1 MKIPNFKNTKLLEN
15 AFIHRSYLNE
25 NPNWKLGSNERLEFL
40 GDAVLEFITSEHLYK
55 TYDQEP
61 EGRLTAYSSSLVK
74 TETLAALAKDLDFGG
89 KLKLSKGEDESGGR
103 QSEYLLADT
112 FEAFI
117 GALYL
122 DQGTPACRKFLEA
135 TLFQKLD
142 KIVATKAYKDYKST
156 LQEIAQEKQNFTPI
170 YKVLDEQGP
179 DHNKIFKVSVII
191 RGKQKGVGEGS
202 SKQRAEV
209 NEAENALEKLGWMWG

>member
-1 MKIPNFKNTKLLEN
+1 MEIPEFKDKKLLER

-25 NPNWKLGSNERLEFL
+25 NPDWKLGSNERLEFL

-55 TYDQEP
+55 TYDEEP
-61 EGRLTAYSSSLVK
+61 EGRLTAYRSSLVK
-74 TETLAALAKDLDFGG
+74 TETLAELAKELDFGRR
-89 KLKLSKGEDESGGR
+89 LKMSKGEDESGGR
-103 QSEYLLADT
+103 ESEYLLADT

-122 DQGTPACRKFLEA
+122 DQGIPVCRQFLEE
-135 TLFQKLD
+135 TLFP
-142 KIVATKAYKDYKST
+142 KIEGIIESRAYKDYKSL
-156 LQEIAQEKQNFTPI
+156 LQEIAQEKVNFTPI

-179 DHNKIFKVSVII
+179 DHQKIFKVGVII
-191 RGKQKGVGEGS
+191 RGRQEGVGEGS

-209 NEAENALEKLGWMWG
+209 EAARSALENLGWS

>member
-1 MKIPNFKNTKLLEN
+1 MTIPKFKNKELLEN

-25 NPNWKLGSNERLEFL
+25 NPKWKLGSNERLEFL

-61 EGRLTAYSSSLVK
+61 EGRLTAYRSSLVK
-74 TETLAALAKDLDFGG
+74 TETLATLAKDLGFG
-89 KLKLSKGEDESGGR
+89 KRLKLSRGEDDSGGR
-103 QSEYLLADT
+103 TSEYLLADT

-122 DQGTPACRKFLEA
+122 DQGIPACREFLEE
-135 TLFQKLD
+135 TLFPKLD
-142 KIVATKAYKDYKST
+142 KIVETKAYQDYKSL

-170 YKVLDEQGP
+170 YKVLDEWGP
-179 DHNKIFKVSVII
+179 DHNKTFKVGVII
-191 RGKQKGVGEGS
+191 RGKQEGTGEGS
-202 SKQRAEV
+202 SKQKAEV
-209 NEAENALEKLGWMWG
+209 EAARDALENLNWI

>member
-1 MKIPNFKNTKLLEN
+1 MTIPKFENEKLSEN

-25 NPNWKLGSNERLEFL
+25 NPSWKLGSNERLEFL

-61 EGRLTAYSSSLVK
+61 EGRLTAYRSSLVK
-74 TETLAALAKDLDFGG
+74 TETLAALAEELNFGSQ
-89 KLKLSKGEDESGGR
+89 LKLSKGEDDSGGR
-103 QSEYLLADT
+103 ESGYLLADT

-122 DQGTPACRKFLEA
+122 DQGVPACRKFLEE
-135 TLFQKLD
+135 TLFP
-142 KIVATKAYKDYKST
+142 KIEKIIETGAYRDHKST
-156 LQEIAQEKQNFTPI
+156 LQEIAQEKVNFTPI
-170 YKVLDEQGP
+170 YKVIDEQGP
-179 DHNKIFKVSVII
+179 DHNKIFKVGVII
-191 RGKQKGVGEGS
+191 RGKQEGVGEGS

-209 NEAENALEKLGWMWG
+209 DAARRALENLGWS

>member
-1 MKIPNFKNTKLLEN
+1 MKIPEFKDKNLFDN

-25 NPNWKLGSNERLEFL
+25 NPKWQLGSNERLEFL

-61 EGRLTAYSSSLVK
+61 EGRLTAYRSSLVK
-74 TETLAALAKDLDFGG
+74 TETLAALAKELDFGS
-89 KLKLSKGEDESGGR
+89 KLKLSKGEDDSGGR
-103 QSEYLLADT
+103 ESEYLLADT
-112 FEAFI
+112 LESFI

-122 DQGTPACRKFLEA
+122 DQGIPACREFLEE

-142 KIVATKAYKDYKST
+142 KIVETKAYKDHKST

-170 YKVLDEQGP
+170 YKVLDERGP
-179 DHNKIFKVSVII
+179 DHNKIFKIGVII
-191 RGKQKGVGEGS
+191 RGKQEGVGEGS

-209 NEAENALEKLGWMWG
+209 DAAKNALESLKWM

>member
-1 MKIPNFKNTKLLEN
+1 MKLPEFKNKELGEN

-25 NPNWKLGSNERLEFL
+25 NPDWKLGSNERLEFL
-40 GDAVLEFITSEHLYK
+40 GDAVLEFLTSEHLYK

-61 EGRLTAYSSSLVK
+61 EGRLTAYRSSLVK
-74 TETLAALAKDLDFGG
+74 TETLAALAKELDFGG
-89 KLKLSKGEDESGGR
+89 KLKLSKGEDDSGGR
-103 QSEYLLADT
+103 ESEYLLADT
-112 FEAFI
+112 FEAFV

-122 DQGTPACRKFLEA
+122 DQGIPACRIFLES
-135 TLFQKLD
+135 TLFPKLD
-142 KIVATKAYKDYKST
+142 KIVETKAYKDYKSL
-156 LQEIAQEKQNFTPI
+156 LQEIAQEKVNFTPI

-191 RGKQKGVGEGS
+191 KGKQEGVGEGS

-209 NEAENALEKLGWMWG
+209 EAARNALENLG

>member
-1 MKIPNFKNTKLLEN
+1 MKFKNKDLLEN
-15 AFIHRSYLNE
+15 AFVHRSYLNE
-25 NPNWKLGSNERLEFL
+25 HPKFNLPSNERLEFL

-55 TYDQEP
+55 TYDEEP
-61 EGRLTAYSSSLVK
+61 EGRLTAYRSSLVK
-74 TETLAALAKDLDFGG
+74 TETLAQLAKELDFGS

-103 QSEYLLADT
+103 ESEYLLADT

-122 DQGTPACRKFLEA
+122 DQGIPACRTFLEE
-135 TLFQKLD
+135 TLFPKLD
-142 KIVATKAYKDYKST
+142 EIVRTRAYKDYKSL
-156 LQEIAQEKQNFTPI
+156 LQEIAQEKVNFTPI

-179 DHNKIFKVSVII
+179 DHNKTFKVGVFIKD
-191 RGKQKGVGEGS
+191 KQEGVGEGS

-209 NEAENALEKLGWMWG
+209 DAAKNALENLKWQ

>member
-1 MKIPNFKNTKLLEN
+1 MEIPEFKNKDLLKN

-25 NPNWKLGSNERLEFL
+25 NPSWKLGSNERLEFL

-61 EGRLTAYSSSLVK
+61 EGRLTAYRSSLVK
-74 TETLAALAKDLDFGG
+74 TETLAELAKELDFGSR
-89 KLKLSKGEDESGGR
+89 LKLSKGEDDSGGR
-103 QSEYLLADT
+103 ESGYLLADT
-112 FEAFI
+112 FEAFL

-122 DQGTPACRKFLEA
+122 DQGIPICRKFLEK
-135 TLFQKLD
+135 TLFPKLD
-142 KIVATKAYKDYKST
+142 KIVETKAYKDYKST
-156 LQEIAQEKQNFTPI
+156 LQEIAQEKVNFTPI

-179 DHNKIFKVSVII
+179 DHNKIFKVGVII
-191 RGKQKGVGEGS
+191 RGKQEGEGEGS

-209 NEAENALEKLGWMWG
+209 DAAKNALENLEWLNG

>member
-1 MKIPNFKNTKLLEN
+1 MFDN

-25 NPNWKLGSNERLEFL
+25 NPSWKLGSNERLEFL

-61 EGRLTAYSSSLVK
+61 EGRLTAYRSSLVK
-74 TETLAALAKDLDFGG
+74 TETLAELAKELDFGSQ
-89 KLKLSKGEDESGGR
+89 LKLSKGEDDSDGRESG
-103 QSEYLLADT
+103 YLLADT
-112 FEAFI
+112 FEAFL

-122 DQGTPACRKFLEA
+122 DQGTAACRKFLEE
-135 TLFQKLD
+135 TLFPKIE
-142 KIVATKAYKDYKST
+142 KIVATKAYQDDKSL
-156 LQEIAQEKQNFTPI
+156 LQEISQEKVNFTPI

-179 DHNKIFKVSVII
+179 DHNKIFKVGVII
-191 RGKQKGVGEGS
+191 RGKQEGVGEGS

-209 NEAENALEKLGWMWG
+209 AAAENALSNLNWS

>member
-1 MKIPNFKNTKLLEN
+1 MKKTPKFKNEELLEN

-25 NPNWKLGSNERLEFL
+25 NPSWKLGSNERLEFL

-61 EGRLTAYSSSLVK
+61 EGRLTAYRSSLVK
-74 TETLAALAKDLDFGG
+74 TETLATLARDLNFGE
-89 KLKLSKGEDESGGR
+89 KLKLSKGEDDSGGR
-103 QSEYLLADT
+103 KSEYLLADT

-122 DQGTPACRKFLEA
+122 DQGTPACRTFLEE
-135 TLFQKLD
+135 TLFPKLD
-142 KIVATKAYKDYKST
+142 KIVETKAYKDYKSL
-156 LQEIAQEKQNFTPI
+156 LQEIAQERKNFTPI
-170 YKVLDEQGP
+170 YKVIDEQGP
-179 DHNKIFKVSVII
+179 DHNKIFKVGVII
-191 RGKQKGVGEGS
+191 RGKQEGVGEGS

-209 NEAENALEKLGWMWG
+209 EAARSALENLNWI